1 MKKIFKPE
9 TPPPP
14 KAMMQLIDAFCDT
27 YKPVAHEEDADEVF
41 TVRRLREFF
50 NAWPLPKTPDPLLP
64 YMNELER
71 RGFAMHTSY
80 DGQPGLFCLRW
91 QIRGEV
97 CTVEEESEAK
107 QRTGL
112 SSIRLL
118 IDRRMKERR
127 ILHPEENDDDEE

>member
-9 TPPPP
+9 PPPVS
-14 KAMMQLIDAFCDT
+14 KAMIQLIDAFCDT
-27 YKPVAHEEDADEVF
+27 YKPVAYEEEADEVF
-41 TVRRLREFF
+41 TVRRLREYF
-50 NAWPLPKTPDPLLP
+50 NAWPLPKTPDPLPP

-71 RGFAMHTSY
+71 RGFAMQTSY

-97 CTVEEESEAK
+97 CTVQEEAEPQ

-112 SSIRLL
+112 TSIQQL
-118 IDRRMKERR
+118 INRRIKERR
-127 ILHPEENDDDEE
+127 TLHPEEDDEEE